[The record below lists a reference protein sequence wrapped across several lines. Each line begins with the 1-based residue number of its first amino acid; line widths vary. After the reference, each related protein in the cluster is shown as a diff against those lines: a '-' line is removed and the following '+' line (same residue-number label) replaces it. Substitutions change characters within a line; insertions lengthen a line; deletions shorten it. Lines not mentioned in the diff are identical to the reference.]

1 MLVYASQKFNTLALP
16 NIDLK
21 SPAYHF
27 KKQDKYESLTLE
39 NLIQNNEKLRKE
51 YKISENDI
59 IFICGDVRLPF
70 QFSLGIFI
78 IYYVDYK
85 IKIGILNTLTY
96 GNNLV
101 LTGNQN
107 LKNIS
112 QILKYHGSSIVIAD
126 GETAEKYET
135 GFNQE
140 ETKKVS
146 KVLITSQKTPN
157 KGKLEKYKNIF

>member
-70 QFSLGIFI
+70 QFSLGIFL
-78 IYYVDYK
+78 Y
-85 IKIGILNTLTY
+85 ILL
-96 GNNLV
+96 
-101 LTGNQN
+101 
-107 LKNIS
+107 
-112 QILKYHGSSIVIAD
+112 
-126 GETAEKYET
+126 
-135 GFNQE
+135 
-140 ETKKVS
+140 
-146 KVLITSQKTPN
+146 
-157 KGKLEKYKNIF
+157 